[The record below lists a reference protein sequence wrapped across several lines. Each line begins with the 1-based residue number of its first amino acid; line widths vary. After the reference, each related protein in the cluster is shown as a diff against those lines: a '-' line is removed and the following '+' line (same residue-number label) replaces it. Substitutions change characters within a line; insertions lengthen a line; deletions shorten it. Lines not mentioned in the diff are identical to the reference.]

1 MNFKL
6 KTIIPLTFLLISPIL
21 LLSQKNSHHPYSRF
35 GIGEVANQGFTQ
47 SQALG
52 GISAG
57 LRFNNKINLQN
68 PASYTSQDTNSF
80 VFDVGL
86 RSAQNR
92 FSTEN
97 NSVVKSETGVDHM
110 AIAFPINTKW
120 KSSIGLVPFSNV
132 GYHIKTSSENY
143 SLTRFD
149 EYEGKGGIK
158 KLYIGNAY
166 EINPNLSVGINY
178 FYLFGTI
185 NHNSDIGW
193 EDQQV
198 YRHNALVT
206 RKSKKVRAH
215 AFNLG
220 VQFQPDVMKNYDLTI
235 GASYDLSP
243 GFGIEEETSYTTF
256 LDTLTQ
262 SSGMENMNYPSNL
275 MMGFSISNDKILWGA
290 DFNYTQWSNLKN
302 LDNITDSYSIHT
314 GFQYVPDKEAL
325 KSYLKKINYR
335 FGAYFKNGYYQFDDT
350 KIKDYGIT
358 FGLGLPLNY
367 RKTNFNISCK
377 LGRKG
382 TLDDGYIQKEYAIIN
397 FSVTFFDFWFIQ
409 RKYH

>member
-35 GIGEVANQGFTQ
+35 GIGEISNQGFTQ
-47 SQALG
+47 SQSLG

-57 LRFNNKINLQN
+57 LRINNKINYQN

-86 RSAQNR
+86 KSAQNR

-97 NSVVKSETGVDHM
+97 NSVVKSETGFDHM
-110 AIAFPINTKW
+110 AIGFPLNKKW
-120 KSSIGLVPFSNV
+120 KASIGIAPFSNV
-132 GYHIKTSSENY
+132 GYHTKTTSQNT
-143 SLTRFD
+143 SLERYG

-158 KLYIGNAY
+158 KFYIGNAY
-166 EINPNLSVGINY
+166 EVIPNLSLGFNY
-178 FYLFGTI
+178 YYLFGTLEHNTNI
-185 NHNSDIGW
+185 NW
-193 EDQQV
+193 EKDQV
-198 YRHNALVT
+198 YSHSNFEMQ
-206 RKSKKVRAH
+206 KKQIIRSHV
-215 AFNLG
+215 FNLG
-220 VQFQPDVMKNYDLTI
+220 VQYQPNIFKNHTLTL
-235 GASYDLSP
+235 GASYELSP
-243 GFGIEEETSYTTF
+243 GFKLEKEASYNSNFDAYSTTLVDKHMTF
-256 LDTLTQ
+256 
-262 SSGMENMNYPSNL
+262 PSNL
-275 MMGFSISNDKILWGA
+275 LLGFSLSNDKILWGT
-290 DFNYTQWSNLKN
+290 DLNYTQWSNLSGFN
-302 LDNITDSYSIHT
+302 NITDSYSIHT
-314 GFQYVPDKEAL
+314 GFQYIPDKEAL

-335 FGAYFKNGYYQFDDT
+335 VGGFYKKGYYKINNT

-382 TLDDGYIQKEYAIIN
+382 DLDNGLIQKEYAVIS
-397 FSVTFFDFWFIQ
+397 FSVTFFDFWFMQ